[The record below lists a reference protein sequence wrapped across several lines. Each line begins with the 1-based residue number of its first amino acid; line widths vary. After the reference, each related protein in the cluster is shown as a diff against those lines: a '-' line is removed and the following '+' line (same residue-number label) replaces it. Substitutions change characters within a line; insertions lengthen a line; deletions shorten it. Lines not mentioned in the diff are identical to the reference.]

1 MAQQNPRA
9 DAFVCVAIVNYRTG
23 AHLKRCVAALEVQT
37 FRNFEVIILD
47 NAPQDPL
54 LEHLDPS
61 LPRFR
66 MIFASKN
73 LGFAKANNVIA
84 RATEAQWLATL
95 NPDAFP
101 APDWLERLAEA
112 TARYP
117 EDVMFGS
124 TQLDAND
131 VRRLDGAG
139 DVYHASGIAWR
150 GGQGHLTP
158 ARLADGEVFAPCA
171 AAAMY
176 RRDVFLAIGGFEE
189 NYFCYFEDVD
199 LAFRLRLAGY
209 RSIQIGRAVVQ
220 HVGSASSGPR
230 SDFAVYHGT
239 RNRLWT
245 FVRDMPGPLFW
256 LLLPAHVLI
265 STLFLAPAAFRGTLS
280 ASLRGYR
287 DGILGLGAVWKTRRR
302 IQRSRKASVRQIAS
316 AFTWSPVA
324 LFKRQPD
331 IRPLQDPKS
340 RRGST

>member
-1 MAQQNPRA
+1 MARQNPRA

-23 AHLKRCVAALEVQT
+23 AHLKRCIAALEAQT
-37 FRNFEVIILD
+37 FRNFEVIVLD
-47 NAPQDPL
+47 NASQDPL
-54 LEHLDPS
+54 LGQLSLP

-66 MIFASKN
+66 ILVAPKN
-73 LGFAKANNVIA
+73 FGFAKANNVIA
-84 RATEAQWLATL
+84 AMTGARWLATL

-117 EDVMFGS
+117 NDVMFGS

-131 VRRLDGAG
+131 VRHLDGAG
-139 DVYHASGIAWR
+139 DVYHACGIAWR
-150 GGQGHLTP
+150 GGQGHLAP
-158 ARLADGEVFAPCA
+158 PRVVDGEVFAPCA

-176 RRDVFLAIGGFEE
+176 RRDAFLAIGGFEE
-189 NYFCYFEDVD
+189 SYFCYFEDVD

-209 RSIQIGRAVVQ
+209 RSVQVGRAVVQ
-220 HVGSASSGPR
+220 HVGSASSGTR

-265 STLFLAPAAFRGTLS
+265 SALFLVPAAVHGTLS
-280 ASLRGYR
+280 ASLRGYH
-287 DGILGLGAVWKTRRR
+287 DGIRGLGAVWKARRR

-331 IRPLQDPKS
+331 IRPLHDAKFH
-340 RRGST
+340 RGST